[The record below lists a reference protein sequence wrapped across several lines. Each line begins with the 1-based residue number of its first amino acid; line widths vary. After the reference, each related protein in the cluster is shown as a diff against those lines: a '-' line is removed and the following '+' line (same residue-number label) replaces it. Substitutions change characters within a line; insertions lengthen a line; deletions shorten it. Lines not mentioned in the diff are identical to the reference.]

1 MTALI
6 PLIAI
11 GVFALVIYLTLE
23 LVPSA
28 PTGRLAET
36 LIPADGVVLSGWR
49 RSLSVLDKPVS
60 KWTPAGFIRKVR
72 ADLYWAQVGD
82 KWMDWNEVQF
92 MSLRVAAAIAGSVVG
107 TVVFGEPLL
116 ALAIA
121 LLGFQYPAMVMGGN
135 ARRSRRQFTAQLPE
149 YVQLVSAQMSAN
161 VSMEEALRRTS
172 QAQSLAG
179 KWMRRVLQMAQG
191 RDLLEQMQ
199 REAQESQ
206 LPEYVQ
212 LVSAQMSANVSM
224 EEALRRTSQAQSLA
238 GKWMRRVL
246 QMAQGRDLVEQ
257 MQREAQESQL
267 PELIGMAV
275 QLEFI
280 RRGTAQQELMGQ
292 LATSIAADYIGN
304 AEQRAEK
311 IGSELVIP
319 MVIFYFL
326 PFMVTLLIVIGWPIM
341 QNLGG
346 M

>member
-1 MTALI
+1 MTILI
-6 PLIAI
+6 PLIGI
-11 GVFALVIYLTLE
+11 CVFALIIYLTLE
-23 LVPSA
+23 LAPAA

-36 LIPADGVVLSGWR
+36 LTPADGVVLTGWR

-60 KWTPAGFIRKVR
+60 KWSPAGFVRKAR
-72 ADLYWAQVGD
+72 ADLYWAQLAG
-82 KWMDWNEVQF
+82 KWADWNEVQLI
-92 MSLRVAAAIAGSVVG
+92 SLRVAAAIGGVIVG
-107 TVVFGEPLL
+107 TVVFGEPVLVL
-116 ALAIA
+116 VVALI
-121 LLGFQYPAMVMGGN
+121 GFQYPAMAMGGI
-135 ARRSRRQFTAQLPE
+135 ARRTRRQFTAQLPE

-179 KWMRRVLQMAQG
+179 KWMR
-191 RDLLEQMQ
+191 
-199 REAQESQ
+199 
-206 LPEYVQ
+206 
-212 LVSAQMSANVSM
+212 
-224 EEALRRTSQAQSLA
+224 
-238 GKWMRRVL
+238 KVL

-326 PFMVTLLIVIGWPIM
+326 PFLATLLVVIGWPIVSG
-341 QNLGG
+341 LGS

>member
-1 MTALI
+1 MTVLI
-6 PLIAI
+6 YLTGI
-11 GVFALVIYLTLE
+11 GVFALIVYLTLE
-23 LVPSA
+23 LVPAA

-36 LIPADGVVLSGWR
+36 LAPAEDIPLKGWR
-49 RSLSVLDKPVS
+49 RSLTVLDKPVS
-60 KWTPAGFIRKVR
+60 KWTPARMMRKGR
-72 ADLYWAQVGD
+72 ADLYWAQLVE
-82 KWMDWNEVQF
+82 KWKDWNEVQL
-92 MSLRVAAAIAGSVVG
+92 MSLKVALATAGFVLG

-116 ALAIA
+116 ALGVA
-121 LLGFQYPAMVMGGN
+121 LLAFQYPSMLMGGV
-135 ARRSRRQFTAQLPE
+135 ARRTRRQFTAQLPE
-149 YVQLVSAQMSAN
+149 FVQLVSAQMSAN

-172 QAQSLAG
+172 QAQSLVG
-179 KWMRRVLQMAQG
+179 GWMRRVLQM
-191 RDLLEQMQ
+191 
-199 REAQESQ
+199 S
-206 LPEYVQ
+206 
-212 LVSAQMSANVSM
+212 
-224 EEALRRTSQAQSLA
+224 
-238 GKWMRRVL
+238 
-246 QMAQGRDLVEQ
+246 QGRDLVEQ

-292 LATSIAADYIGN
+292 MATSIAADYIGT

-326 PFMVTLLIVIGWPIM
+326 PFMVTILVVIGWPIV

>member
-1 MTALI
+1 MTVFI
-6 PLIAI
+6 PLIGI
-11 GVFALVIYLTLE
+11 GIFALIIYMTLE
-23 LVPSA
+23 LAPAA

-36 LIPADGVVLSGWR
+36 LTPADGVVLTGWR

-60 KWTPAGFIRKVR
+60 KWSPAGFVRKAR
-72 ADLYWAQVGD
+72 ADLYWAQLAG
-82 KWMDWNEVQF
+82 KWTDWNEVQF
-92 MSLRVAAAIAGSVVG
+92 ISLRVAAAIGGVIVG
-107 TVVFGEPLL
+107 TVVFGEPVLVL
-116 ALAIA
+116 VVALI
-121 LLGFQYPAMVMGGN
+121 GFQYPAMAMGGI
-135 ARRSRRQFTAQLPE
+135 ARRTRRQFTA
-149 YVQLVSAQMSAN
+149 
-161 VSMEEALRRTS
+161 
-172 QAQSLAG
+172 
-179 KWMRRVLQMAQG
+179 
-191 RDLLEQMQ
+191 
-199 REAQESQ
+199 Q

-326 PFMVTLLIVIGWPIM
+326 PFMVTLLIVIGWPIV

>member
-1 MTALI
+1 MTVLI
-6 PLIAI
+6 PLIGI
-11 GVFALVIYLTLE
+11 GIFALIIYLTLE
-23 LVPSA
+23 LAPAA

-36 LIPADGVVLSGWR
+36 LTPADGVTLTGWR

-60 KWTPAGFIRKVR
+60 KWSPAGFVRKAR
-72 ADLYWAQVGD
+72 ADLYWAQLAG

-92 MSLRVAAAIAGSVVG
+92 ISLRVAAAIGGAIVG
-107 TVVFGEPLL
+107 TVVFGEPVLTL
-116 ALAIA
+116 VVALI
-121 LLGFQYPAMVMGGN
+121 GFQYPAMAMGGI
-135 ARRSRRQFTAQLPE
+135 ARRTRRQFTAQLPE

-179 KWMRRVLQMAQG
+179 KWMR
-191 RDLLEQMQ
+191 
-199 REAQESQ
+199 
-206 LPEYVQ
+206 
-212 LVSAQMSANVSM
+212 
-224 EEALRRTSQAQSLA
+224 
-238 GKWMRRVL
+238 KVL

-326 PFMVTLLIVIGWPIM
+326 PFMVTLLIVIGWPIV

>member
-1 MTALI
+1 MTVLI
-6 PLIAI
+6 PLIGI
-11 GVFALVIYLTLE
+11 GVFALIIYLTLE
-23 LVPSA
+23 LAPAA

-36 LIPADGVVLSGWR
+36 LTPADGVVLTGWR

-60 KWTPAGFIRKVR
+60 KWSPAGFVRKAR
-72 ADLYWAQVGD
+72 ADLYWAQLAG

-92 MSLRVAAAIAGSVVG
+92 ISLRVAAAIGGAIVG
-107 TVVFGEPLL
+107 TVVFGEPVLTL
-116 ALAIA
+116 VVALI
-121 LLGFQYPAMVMGGN
+121 GFQYPAMAMGGIT
-135 ARRSRRQFTAQLPE
+135 RRTRRQFTAQLPE

-179 KWMRRVLQMAQG
+179 KWMR
-191 RDLLEQMQ
+191 
-199 REAQESQ
+199 
-206 LPEYVQ
+206 
-212 LVSAQMSANVSM
+212 
-224 EEALRRTSQAQSLA
+224 
-238 GKWMRRVL
+238 KVL

-326 PFMVTLLIVIGWPIM
+326 PFMVTLLIVIGWPIV

>member
-36 LIPADGVVLSGWR
+36 LIPADGVILTGWR

-107 TVVFGEPLL
+107 TVVFGEPLM

-135 ARRSRRQFTAQLPE
+135 ARRSRRQFTA
-149 YVQLVSAQMSAN
+149 
-161 VSMEEALRRTS
+161 
-172 QAQSLAG
+172 
-179 KWMRRVLQMAQG
+179 
-191 RDLLEQMQ
+191 
-199 REAQESQ
+199 Q

>member
-1 MTALI
+1 MTTIIYLI
-6 PLIAI
+6 GI
-11 GVFALVIYLTLE
+11 GVFALIVYLTLE
-23 LVPSA
+23 LAPA
-28 PTGRLAET
+28 TPTGRLAET
-36 LIPADGVVLSGWR
+36 LTPADSVVLTGWR

-72 ADLYWAQVGD
+72 ADLYWAQVAD
-82 KWMDWNEVQF
+82 KWADWNEVQF
-92 MSLRVAAAIAGSVVG
+92 VSLRVASGLAGFVIG
-107 TVVFGEPLL
+107 TVVFGEPIL
-116 ALAIA
+116 ALVMGLI
-121 LLGFQYPAMVMGGN
+121 GFQYPAMAMGGI
-135 ARRSRRQFTAQLPE
+135 ARRTRRQFTA
-149 YVQLVSAQMSAN
+149 
-161 VSMEEALRRTS
+161 
-172 QAQSLAG
+172 
-179 KWMRRVLQMAQG
+179 
-191 RDLLEQMQ
+191 
-199 REAQESQ
+199 Q

-280 RRGTAQQELMGQ
+280 RRGTAQQDLMGQ

>member
-11 GVFALVIYLTLE
+11 GVFALMIYLTLE

-36 LIPADGVVLSGWR
+36 LTPADGVVLTGWR
-49 RSLSVLDKPVS
+49 RSLSVFDKPVS

-92 MSLRVAAAIAGSVVG
+92 MSLRMAAAIAGSVVG

-121 LLGFQYPAMVMGGN
+121 LLGFQYPTMVMGGN

-179 KWMRRVLQMAQG
+179 KWMRRVLQM
-191 RDLLEQMQ
+191 
-199 REAQESQ
+199 S
-206 LPEYVQ
+206 
-212 LVSAQMSANVSM
+212 
-224 EEALRRTSQAQSLA
+224 
-238 GKWMRRVL
+238 
-246 QMAQGRDLVEQ
+246 QGRDLVEQ

>member
-1 MTALI
+1 MTILI
-6 PLIAI
+6 PLIGI
-11 GVFALVIYLTLE
+11 GVFALIIYLTLE
-23 LVPSA
+23 LAPAA

-36 LIPADGVVLSGWR
+36 LTPADGVVLTGWR
-49 RSLSVLDKPVS
+49 RSLSVLDEPVS
-60 KWTPAGFIRKVR
+60 KWSPAGFVRKAR
-72 ADLYWAQVGD
+72 ADLYWAQLAG
-82 KWMDWNEVQF
+82 KWADWNEVQF
-92 MSLRVAAAIAGSVVG
+92 ISLRVAAAIGGVIVG
-107 TVVFGEPLL
+107 TVVFGEPVLVL
-116 ALAIA
+116 VVALI
-121 LLGFQYPAMVMGGN
+121 GFQYPAMAMGGI
-135 ARRSRRQFTAQLPE
+135 ARRTRRQFTAQLPE

-161 VSMEEALRRTS
+161 VSMEEGLRRTS

-179 KWMRRVLQMAQG
+179 KWMR
-191 RDLLEQMQ
+191 
-199 REAQESQ
+199 
-206 LPEYVQ
+206 
-212 LVSAQMSANVSM
+212 
-224 EEALRRTSQAQSLA
+224 
-238 GKWMRRVL
+238 KVL

-326 PFMVTLLIVIGWPIM
+326 PFMVTLLIVIGWPIV

>member
-1 MTALI
+1 MTTLI
-6 PLIAI
+6 YLIGI
-11 GVFALVIYLTLE
+11 GVFALIVYLTLE
-23 LVPSA
+23 LAPA
-28 PTGRLAET
+28 TPTGRLAET
-36 LIPADGVVLSGWR
+36 LTPADSVVLTGWR

-72 ADLYWAQVGD
+72 ADLYWAQVAD
-82 KWMDWNEVQF
+82 KWADWNEVQF
-92 MSLRVAAAIAGSVVG
+92 VSLRVASGLAGFVIG
-107 TVVFGEPLL
+107 TVVFGEPIL
-116 ALAIA
+116 ALVVGLI
-121 LLGFQYPAMVMGGN
+121 GFQYPAMAMGGI
-135 ARRSRRQFTAQLPE
+135 ARRTRRQFTA
-149 YVQLVSAQMSAN
+149 
-161 VSMEEALRRTS
+161 
-172 QAQSLAG
+172 
-179 KWMRRVLQMAQG
+179 
-191 RDLLEQMQ
+191 
-199 REAQESQ
+199 Q

>member
-1 MTALI
+1 MTVLI
-6 PLIAI
+6 PLISIAA
-11 GVFALVIYLTLE
+11 FALMIYLTLE
-23 LVPSA
+23 LAPSA

-36 LIPADGVVLSGWR
+36 IAPANGVPLTGWR
-49 RSLSVLDKPVS
+49 KSLAALDKPVS
-60 KWTPAGFIRKVR
+60 RWTPAGLMRKAR
-72 ADLYWAQVGD
+72 ADLYWAQIVE
-82 KWMDWNEVQF
+82 KWLDWNEVQF
-92 MSLRVAAAIAGSVVG
+92 TSLRLAAAIAGFVLG
-107 TVVFGEPLL
+107 TVVFAEPIL
-116 ALAIA
+116 AFAIG
-121 LLGFQYPAMVMGGN
+121 LMGFQYPAMALGGV
-135 ARRSRRQFTAQLPE
+135 ARRTRRQFIAQLPE

-172 QAQSLAG
+172 QS
-179 KWMRRVLQMAQG
+179 
-191 RDLLEQMQ
+191 
-199 REAQESQ
+199 
-206 LPEYVQ
+206 
-212 LVSAQMSANVSM
+212 
-224 EEALRRTSQAQSLA
+224 QSLA

-326 PFMVTLLIVIGWPIM
+326 PFMVTLLIVIGWPIV

-346 M
+346 L

>member
-1 MTALI
+1 MTVLI
-6 PLIAI
+6 PLIGI
-11 GVFALVIYLTLE
+11 GVFALIIYLTLE
-23 LVPSA
+23 LAPAA

-36 LIPADGVVLSGWR
+36 LTPADGVVLTGWR

-60 KWTPAGFIRKVR
+60 KWSPAGFVRKAR
-72 ADLYWAQVGD
+72 ADLYWAQLAG

-92 MSLRVAAAIAGSVVG
+92 ISLRLAAAIGGAIVG
-107 TVVFGEPLL
+107 TVVFGEPVLTFVV
-116 ALAIA
+116 ALI
-121 LLGFQYPAMVMGGN
+121 GFQYPAMAMGGI
-135 ARRSRRQFTAQLPE
+135 ARRTRRQFTAQLPE

-179 KWMRRVLQMAQG
+179 KWMR
-191 RDLLEQMQ
+191 
-199 REAQESQ
+199 
-206 LPEYVQ
+206 
-212 LVSAQMSANVSM
+212 
-224 EEALRRTSQAQSLA
+224 
-238 GKWMRRVL
+238 KVL

-326 PFMVTLLIVIGWPIM
+326 PFMVTLLIVIGWPIV

>member
-36 LIPADGVVLSGWR
+36 LIPADGVVLTGWR

-191 RDLLEQMQ
+191 RDL
-199 REAQESQ
+199 
-206 LPEYVQ
+206 
-212 LVSAQMSANVSM
+212 
-224 EEALRRTSQAQSLA
+224 
-238 GKWMRRVL
+238 
-246 QMAQGRDLVEQ
+246 VEQ

>member
-1 MTALI
+1 MTVLI
-6 PLIAI
+6 PLIGI
-11 GVFALVIYLTLE
+11 GIFALIIYLTLE
-23 LVPSA
+23 LAPAA

-36 LIPADGVVLSGWR
+36 LTPADGVVLTGWR

-60 KWTPAGFIRKVR
+60 KWSPAGFVRKAR
-72 ADLYWAQVGD
+72 ADLYWAQLAG

-92 MSLRVAAAIAGSVVG
+92 ISLRVAAAIGGAIVG
-107 TVVFGEPLL
+107 TVVFGEPVLTL
-116 ALAIA
+116 VVALI
-121 LLGFQYPAMVMGGN
+121 GFQYPAMAMGGI
-135 ARRSRRQFTAQLPE
+135 ARRTRRQFTAQLPE

-179 KWMRRVLQMAQG
+179 KWMR
-191 RDLLEQMQ
+191 
-199 REAQESQ
+199 
-206 LPEYVQ
+206 
-212 LVSAQMSANVSM
+212 
-224 EEALRRTSQAQSLA
+224 
-238 GKWMRRVL
+238 KVL

-326 PFMVTLLIVIGWPIM
+326 PFMVTLLIVIGWPIV

>member
-1 MTALI
+1 MTVLI
-6 PLIAI
+6 PLIGI
-11 GVFALVIYLTLE
+11 GVFALIIYLTLE
-23 LVPSA
+23 LAPAA

-36 LIPADGVVLSGWR
+36 LTPADGVVLTGWR

-60 KWTPAGFIRKVR
+60 KWSPAGFARKAR
-72 ADLYWAQVGD
+72 ADLYWAQLAG
-82 KWMDWNEVQF
+82 KWTDWNEVQF
-92 MSLRVAAAIAGSVVG
+92 ISLRVAMAIGGVIVG
-107 TVVFGEPLL
+107 TIIFGEPVLTL
-116 ALAIA
+116 VVALI
-121 LLGFQYPAMVMGGN
+121 GFQYPAMAMGGI
-135 ARRSRRQFTAQLPE
+135 ARRTRRQFTA
-149 YVQLVSAQMSAN
+149 
-161 VSMEEALRRTS
+161 
-172 QAQSLAG
+172 
-179 KWMRRVLQMAQG
+179 
-191 RDLLEQMQ
+191 
-199 REAQESQ
+199 Q

-326 PFMVTLLIVIGWPIM
+326 PFMVTLLIVIGWPIV